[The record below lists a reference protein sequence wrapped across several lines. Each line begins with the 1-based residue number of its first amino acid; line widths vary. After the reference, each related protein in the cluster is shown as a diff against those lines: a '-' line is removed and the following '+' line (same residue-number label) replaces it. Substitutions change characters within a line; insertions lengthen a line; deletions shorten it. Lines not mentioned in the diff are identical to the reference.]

1 MPIRSFWPML
11 VVLACALPA
20 AASAQSAPTDVAVAS
35 PPGDPAD
42 VLPDALSSDEA
53 FALGKALTLDPAAI
67 GAAPGKP
74 LRLPGYTEGKPLDV
88 SRDHRP
94 DGSSSFTVKKPLP
107 IDIETKLGADLAPT
121 APSTFQPGQPLP
133 GSLNNRDSGAAWA
146 SIGVPN
152 LASLDARVDP
162 DGDQGK
168 VGTTL
173 QHGIPVGSRFKVT
186 VQDTI
191 SVTDTLGSRSTA
203 SAGEPLLAALPPA
216 SSTPTQVWGNERKVK
231 FDVLPTGTSL
241 SAGVTTSNI
250 DPVSHNTLSA
260 DQKIY
265 GPLHVTTSVSDL
277 GEPNSSKTI
286 SAGFKL
292 HW

>member
-1 MPIRSFWPML
+1 MLWPTKP
-11 VVLACALPA
+11 C
-20 AASAQSAPTDVAVAS
+20 
-35 PPGDPAD
+35 
-42 VLPDALSSDEA
+42 
-53 FALGKALTLDPAAI
+53 ALGKALTFDPAAI

-74 LRLPGYTEGKPLDV
+74 LRLPGYSEGKPLDV
-88 SRDHRP
+88 SRDDRP

-133 GSLNNRDSGAAWA
+133 GSLNSRDSGAAWA

-152 LASLDARVDP
+152 LASVDARVDP

-203 SAGEPLLAALPPA
+203 SAGRAAAGRAAAGVVDADTSLGQRKKSEVRRLADRNQPVGRRHHQQHRPGQPQYAQRRSEDLRPLARDHLGLRPRRTDQQQDHFCRIQAALVAP
-216 SSTPTQVWGNERKVK
+216 S
-231 FDVLPTGTSL
+231 
-241 SAGVTTSNI
+241 
-250 DPVSHNTLSA
+250 
-260 DQKIY
+260 
-265 GPLHVTTSVSDL
+265 
-277 GEPNSSKTI
+277 
-286 SAGFKL
+286 
-292 HW
+292 